1 MKRISDYFLKRKQAH
16 AHTKAIAHLKLVKTV
31 SEKMQQGIAAWIN
44 RDLPGLKRSAEIM
57 IKEERSAD
65 LLEQEIIKELSASEL
80 PSKVRE
86 INLQFVRT
94 NDKAAG
100 LAKRGVKNI
109 VFLYEFKL
117 PSKVNK
123 MLIDLGKYTTQAIE
137 TLIEASEIIGIASTD
152 EVLEL
157 TKKVSD
163 LEGEVDEI
171 YSQIKQSY
179 FEVEKSFNSAAGL
192 ILFDHALRNFE
203 TITDMIEDSSDLLS
217 TLLVTKI

>member
-16 AHTKAIAHLKLVKTV
+16 AHSKAIAHLRLVKTI
-31 SEKMQQGIAAWIN
+31 SDKMEEAISAWIK
-44 RDLPGLKRSAEIM
+44 RDLAGLKRSAAII

-65 LLEQEIIKELSASEL
+65 LLEQDIIQELSASEL

-109 VFLYEFKL
+109 GFLYEYKL

-123 MLIDLGKYTTQAIE
+123 MLIDLGKFTTQTIE
-137 TLIEASEIIGIASTD
+137 TLIEASEVIGIASTD
-152 EVLEL
+152 EVLKL

-163 LEGEVDEI
+163 LEGEVDEL
-171 YSQIKQSY
+171 YSKIKQSY
-179 FEVEKSFNSAAGL
+179 FEVEKSFGSAAGL

-217 TLLVTKI
+217 TLLVTKL

>member
-16 AHTKAIAHLKLVKTV
+16 AHSKAIAHLKLVKTV
-31 SEKMQQGIAAWIN
+31 SEKMEQAISAWIK
-44 RDLPGLKRSAEIM
+44 RDLAGLKRNAEIM

-109 VFLYEFKL
+109 VFLYKFIL
-117 PSKVNK
+117 PSKVND
-123 MLIDLGKYTTQAIE
+123 MLLELCKFTTQTID
-137 TLIEASEIIGIASTD
+137 TLIKASEIIGIASTE
-152 EVLEL
+152 EVLKL
-157 TKKVSD
+157 TKEVSD
-163 LEGEVDEI
+163 LEGEVDEL

-179 FEVEKSFNSAAGL
+179 FEVEESFDSTAGL

-217 TLLVTKI
+217 TLLVAKI

>member
-1 MKRISDYFLKRKQAH
+1 MKRISDYFLRRKQAH
-16 AHTKAIAHLKLVKTV
+16 AHSQAIAHLRLVKTV
-31 SEKMQQGIAAWIN
+31 SEKMEQAILAWVK
-44 RDLPGLKRSAEIM
+44 RDLAGLKRNAAIM
-57 IKEERSAD
+57 VKEERSAD

-100 LAKRGVKNI
+100 LAKRGIKNI
-109 VFLYEFKL
+109 VLLYEYKL
-117 PSKVNK
+117 PPEVNK
-123 MLIDLGKYTTQAIE
+123 KLIKLCKYTTQTIE
-137 TLIEASEIIGIASTD
+137 TLIAASEIIGLASTD

-157 TKKVSD
+157 TREVSD
-163 LEGEVDEI
+163 LEGEVDEL

-179 FEVEKSFNSAAGL
+179 FEVEKSFQSAAGL
-192 ILFDHALRNFE
+192 ILFDHAMRNFE

-217 TLLVTKI
+217 TLLVVKI